1 MQKTHVVML
10 LDESGSMGSH
20 RKSVVDSFNE
30 YVSQL
35 KTETKRCFIS
45 LYKFDSR
52 PGLPLLRKVF
62 KNRKV
67 KECYALTMDQYTPH
81 GGTPLYD
88 AMGMLITKTKD
99 RLPKSAK
106 VLFVVHTDGW
116 ENASQQYNQERIKN
130 MVKRLEKKR
139 GWTFVYLGEGEQAW
153 NAGYDFG
160 IDNVANFSS
169 NLRGAAM
176 SNLATATT
184 AYACSSTVGGAMG
197 ATQSFYHDAGLDS
210 DSVDPEEILKSSSS
224 VILNSDQTAEADNS

>member
-20 RKSVVDSFNE
+20 RHSVVTSFND
-30 YVSQL
+30 YVSSL
-35 KTETKRCFIS
+35 KKETKRCFIS
-45 LYKFDSR
+45 LYKFDASLNN
-52 PGLPLLRKVF
+52 PVLRKVF

-67 KECYALTMDQYTPH
+67 KECYALTMDQYTPR

-88 AMGMLITKTKD
+88 AMGMLIEKTKD
-99 RLPKSAK
+99 RLPKEAK

-116 ENASQQYNQERIKN
+116 ENASQQFNKERIKN

-176 SNLATATT
+176 SNLAQATT
-184 AYACSSTVGGAMG
+184 TYACSANVGGAMG
-197 ATQSFYHDAGLDS
+197 ATQSFYHDAGLDP
-210 DSVDPEEILKSSSS
+210 DSVDPEDILKSTSS
-224 VILNSDQTAEADNS
+224 VALNSDTEADSS